1 MDRLDA
7 SLEITHIYNAYIYF
21 IPVYAFKWYLRP
33 IDYIKINGK
42 FTNRY
47 KLTNRHSRH
56 AQHTT
61 TCYHR
66 WLFWMFITKRNTR
79 TNIVTYVDHWS
90 LWIFTFCPSKLYSN
104 ISIIVPEINDLFDSW
119 LQNHLRAFVAWKKSD
134 IHGTT

>member
-7 SLEITHIYNAYIYF
+7 SLEITHICNTYIYF

-66 WLFWMFITKRNTR
+66 WLFWMFITERYAR
-79 TNIVTYVDHWS
+79 TNIVIYVDHS
-90 LWIFTFCPSKLYSN
+90 CYNVVANFYGK